1 MQTVTN
7 KTEVI
12 TFNGWTMRVR
22 HPHVEQA
29 NILLMIHGITGD
41 ENSMWVF
48 GRKFSN
54 TNLILAPRAPHPAH
68 STGFSWRD
76 LTKYPLH
83 ADFGKPHFEMLS
95 SSAEALIKLTEAY
108 SASLKIEAQKIDVV
122 GFSQGGAMVNVLG
135 LLYPNRIRKM
145 AVLAGFIPYGL
156 DEYIE
161 KKSLV
166 GKNMLV
172 AHGSQDETI
181 SMDRAEASV
190 ALLRQAGASVNF
202 VQDEVGHKLG
212 ANGMRALEE
221 YFAD

>member
-1 MQTVTN
+1 VQTVTN
-7 KTEVI
+7 KTQVI
-12 TFNGWTMRVR
+12 TVDGWTMRVR
-22 HPHVEQA
+22 LPSIENP

-54 TNLILAPRAPHPAH
+54 TNLILAPRAPYPAH
-68 STGFSWRD
+68 TTGFSWRD

-83 ADFGKPHFEMLS
+83 ADFGKPHLEMLF

-108 SASLKIEAQKIDVV
+108 SESLNIEAHQIDVV

-156 DEYIE
+156 DTYIAE
-161 KKSLV
+161 KSLA
-166 GKNMLV
+166 GKKILV
-172 AHGSQDETI
+172 AHGTQDETVTL
-181 SMDRAEASV
+181 DRAQASV
-190 ALLRQAGASVNF
+190 QLLQAAGAEVDF

-212 ANGMRALEE
+212 ANGMQALEE